1 MKETIRME
9 PFRIAGIGEIL
20 WDIFPDGPRFG
31 GAPSNFS
38 CSTAEL
44 ALDAAK
50 VFIASAVGND
60 PLGNKALTEL
70 QEHRV
75 NTVCVQT
82 NGRETGQVHVKLD
95 QGGSAHYRFAED
107 SAWDDLLW
115 DDSLAQLAGQ
125 CNAVCFGTLGQRN
138 PNSAKTILRFVDSV
152 ANEALKVLDVN
163 LRYPYVSNAVIEN
176 SLSRANVLKLNN
188 DELPRVASL
197 IGATGSE
204 LQMMKALATHF
215 QLHTIALT
223 RGPQGAVILSEDEL
237 SDLPGQSVEVVDT
250 VGAGDA
256 FTAAMTLG
264 LLCRNPLK
272 QINQGAI
279 AAAAWACVNSG
290 GTMTFPEHIRQQV
303 LDG

>member
-1 MKETIRME
+1 ME
-9 PFRIAGIGEIL
+9 PLRIAGLGEIL

-60 PLGNKALTEL
+60 PLGNNALTEL
-70 QEHRV
+70 QTHRV

-82 NGRETGQVHVKLD
+82 NDRDTGQVHVKLD
-95 QGGSAHYRFAED
+95 QGGSAHYQFAED
-107 SAWDDLLW
+107 SAWDYLQW
-115 DDSLAQLAGQ
+115 DESLAQLAGQ
-125 CNAVCFGTLGQRN
+125 CNAVCFGTLGQRHSI
-138 PNSAKTILRFVDSV
+138 SAKTILRFVDSV
-152 ANEALKVLDVN
+152 SNDALRVLDVN
-163 LRYPYVSNAVIEN
+163 LRYPYVSNTVIEN

-188 DELPRVASL
+188 EELPRVASL

-204 LQMMKALATHF
+204 LQMMEALANHF
-215 QLHTIALT
+215 RLHTIALT
-223 RGPQGAVILSEDEL
+223 RGPAGAVILSGDEL
-237 SDLPGQSVEVVDT
+237 SDLPGVSVDVVDT

-264 LLCRNPLK
+264 LLRGNSLEK
-272 QINQGAI
+272 INMGAI

-290 GTMTFPEHIRQQV
+290 GTMAFPEHIRQKV
-303 LDG
+303 LGGH

>member
-1 MKETIRME
+1 ME

-50 VFIASAVGND
+50 VFMASAVGND
-60 PLGNKALTEL
+60 RLGNKALIEL
-70 QEHRV
+70 QKHRV

-107 SAWDDLLW
+107 SAWDYLLW
-115 DDSLAQLAGQ
+115 DDALTQLAGQ

-138 PNSAKTILRFVDSV
+138 PESANTIQRFVDSV
-152 ANEALKVLDVN
+152 ENEAFKVLDVN
-163 LRYPYVSNAVIEN
+163 LRYPYVSDAVIEN

-188 DELPRVASL
+188 EELPRVASL

-204 LQMMKALATHF
+204 VQMMQALAAHY
-215 QLHTIALT
+215 QLRAIALT
-223 RGPQGAVILSEDEL
+223 RGSEGAVILSENEVC
-237 SDLPGQSVEVVDT
+237 DLPGISVKVVDT

-256 FTAAMTLG
+256 YTAAMTIG
-264 LLCRNPLK
+264 LLRGSSLEH
-272 QINQGAI
+272 INQSAI
-279 AAAAWACVNSG
+279 AAAAWACTNSG

-303 LDG
+303 LGGH